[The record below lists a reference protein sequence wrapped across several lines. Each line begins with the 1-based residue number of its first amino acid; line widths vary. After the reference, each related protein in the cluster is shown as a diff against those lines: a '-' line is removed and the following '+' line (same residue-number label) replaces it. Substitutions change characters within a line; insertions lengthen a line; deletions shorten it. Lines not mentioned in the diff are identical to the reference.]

1 MIDACDAFDQMHLG
15 CMGKTT
21 TVEPEFLVE
30 TRSIDNESVTFPM
43 ADCIA
48 QVPVGNNIRR
58 RMNAARF
65 HVNDLPYM
73 IVAGNHNYPVQLGL
87 LNDFHSIRQLP
98 EMDAAVR
105 YTSCM
110 RIIFGIRGL
119 PVLKQ
124 RFRPWLKRNLF
135 YGQVSR

>member
-1 MIDACDAFDQMHLG
+1 
-15 CMGKTT
+15 MGKTT

-30 TRSIDNESVTFPM
+30 THSIDNERVAFPM
-43 ADCIA
+43 TDCIT
-48 QVPVGNNIRR
+48 QVSVGNNVLR
-58 RMNAARF
+58 RMDAARF
-65 HVNDLPYM
+65 HVNDFPYM
-73 IVAGNHNYPVQLGL
+73 VVTGNHNDPVQLGL
-87 LNDFHSIRQLP
+87 LNDFNSIRQLP

-124 RFRPWLKRNLF
+124 RFGPWLKRNLF